1 MLNKRIIWYLLC
13 LSVVAALS
21 LSACSSA
28 PTAEETTQ
36 ETTGETVEKSAAE
49 PAEEPAAEPA
59 AEVAAPSGE
68 PVTLDY
74 WLWQANQQPA
84 YQACADAF
92 TAENPNITIQISQ
105 LNWPDYWPNLQTAFA
120 SGTAPDVFTD
130 HLAFYPTFASKD
142 LLLDIQPLVER
153 DNVDTGIY
161 LPGLADLWVRDGKRY
176 GLPKDWDTIA
186 IVYNQDMLDAAG
198 VTLDEVNTM
207 TWNPEDGGTF
217 EEVIAK
223 LTLDSEG
230 HNGLDPDFNKDD
242 VVQYGYTFFSDTG
255 NGTAYGQQQW
265 SYLVVANGGKYI
277 DELYGTQYYYNQPEF
292 IEAIDWVSRMMNETH
307 YAVPYSDIKS
317 LGGSSLFQAGK
328 VAMISDGSWMISF
341 YGQDTFPTG
350 YARLPE
356 GPAGRKSM
364 FNGLTDGIW
373 SGTEHPGEAWE
384 WVKFLASPECAK
396 IFGEA
401 GVAFPAQEEAVD
413 IALSTMQEAGAD
425 VSAFTEQATEEDGT
439 FLYPLTDNAP
449 EISDIMN
456 ETMDAIFLGYVDAE
470 SGLTDA
476 NEQVNALFK

>member
-1 MLNKRIIWYLLC
+1 MLNNKRVIWSLLSMT
-13 LSVVAALS
+13 LILS
-21 LSACSSA
+21 LLLAACNTTDSEVTS
-28 PTAEETTQ
+28 EETTTEDTTTE
-36 ETTGETVEKSAAE
+36 ETAE
-49 PAEEPAAEPA
+49 MTEQ
-59 AEVAAPSGE
+59 
-68 PVTLDY
+68 VTLDY

-92 TAENPNITIQISQ
+92 TAENPNIGIQISQ
-105 LNWPDYWPNLQTAFA
+105 LNWPDYWTNLQTSFA

-130 HLAFYPTFASKD
+130 HLAFYPTFASKGQVM
-142 LLLDIQPLVER
+142 DIQPLVDR

-186 IVYNQDMLDAAG
+186 IVYNKDMLDAAG
-198 VTLDEVNTM
+198 ITEDEVNTM

-217 EEVIAK
+217 EEIIAK
-223 LTLDSEG
+223 LTLDADG
-230 HNGLDPDFNKDD
+230 RNGLDPDFDKDNI
-242 VVQYGYTFFSDTG
+242 VQYGYTFFSDTG

-265 SYLVVANGGKYI
+265 SYLVAANGGKYI
-277 DELYGTQYYYNQPEF
+277 DELYGSQYFYDQPEF
-292 IEAIDWVSRMMNETH
+292 IEAIDWVSRMMNDTN

-317 LGGSSLFQAGK
+317 LGGSSLFQAEE

-341 YGQDTFPTG
+341 YGQSTFPIG

-356 GPAGRKSM
+356 GPAGRQSM

-373 SGTEHPGEAWE
+373 SGTEHAEEAWE
-384 WVKFLASPECAK
+384 WVKFLASPACAN

-401 GVAFPAQEEAVD
+401 GVAFPAQEAAVD
-413 IALSTMQEAGAD
+413 VALSAMQASGSD
-425 VSAFTEQATEEDGT
+425 VSAFTDQATAEDGT

-449 EISDIMN
+449 EISNIMN
-456 ETMDAIFLGYVDAE
+456 ETMDSIFLGLVDAE
-470 SGLTDA
+470 TALTEA